1 MMLIPNGRYTI
12 ASLILACLIATTGC
26 EQRPTEKAGGQ
37 TIELSQV
44 PAPVKATID
53 QQAQGRPVSEIEKHT
68 ARGTTQYNVT
78 LGAGDQKQELI
89 LDETGKV
96 VATKEDEE
104 DDD

>member
-1 MMLIPNGRYTI
+1 MLIPNRRYAI
-12 ASLILACLIATTGC
+12 ASLILACVLATTGC
-26 EQRPTEKAGGQ
+26 KQRPREKAAGQ

-44 PAPVKATID
+44 PAPVKATIE

-68 ARGTTQYNVT
+68 TRGATQYDVT
-78 LGAGDQKQELI
+78 LGSGNQKQTLL

-96 VATKEDEE
+96 VATNDGEE

>member
-1 MMLIPNGRYTI
+1 MLIPNGRYVI
-12 ASLILACLIATTGC
+12 ASLLLACMFATTGC
-26 EQRPTEKAGGQ
+26 KQRPGEKAGGQ

-68 ARGTTQYNVT
+68 ARGATQYDVT
-78 LGAGDQKQELI
+78 LGSGDQKQTLI

-96 VATKEDEE
+96 VATGGDEE